1 MNNLIE
7 VKETCLNSKVVKSVS
22 ARELYLGLGL
32 DKAVWSRWLVT
43 NIVEN
48 DFFKENNDWV
58 GFNIM
63 LNGNESKDFA
73 ISIDFAKHI
82 SMMARTPKGHEYRN
96 YFIELESQ
104 QKPLSHLEVLAQSA
118 LALVEMDNRTKALE
132 SEVKLLSAK
141 IEKSPTDYFTIAGF
155 ASMRGVKVDVRDANK
170 LGRKA
175 ARLSKEHDYPIGKAH
190 SEIFGEVNTYHLDI
204 LSEVFETIGR

>member
-141 IEKSPTDYFTIAGF
+141 IEKSPTDYFTVAGF

-204 LSEVFETIGR
+204 LSEVFESL

>member
-7 VKETCLNSKVVKSVS
+7 VKEVALNNKTVKSVS

-175 ARLSKEHDYPIGKAH
+175 AKLSKEHDYPIGKAH

-204 LSEVFETIGR
+204 LSEVFE

>member
-1 MNNLIE
+1 
-7 VKETCLNSKVVKSVS
+7 
-22 ARELYLGLGL
+22 
-32 DKAVWSRWLVT
+32 
-43 NIVEN
+43 
-48 DFFKENNDWV
+48 
-58 GFNIM
+58 

-118 LALVEMDNRTKALE
+118 IALVEMDNRTKALE

-141 IEKSPTDYFTIAGF
+141 IEKSPTDYFTVAGF
-155 ASMRGVKVDVRDANK
+155 ASVRGVKVDVRDANK

-204 LSEVFETIGR
+204 LSEVFESL